1 MAALKD
7 FQSLCSMQEFP
18 LLGQYGLKILHRT
31 SGVPRGKSSMQK
43 ILLQLRT
50 FFFSWNMNSLQKE
63 ACLPKLIRHHRW
75 KSCGQNMV
83 PT

>member
-18 LLGQYGLKILHRT
+18 LLGQCGLKILHRT

-43 ILLQLRT
+43 ILQQLRT
-50 FFFSWNMNSLQKE
+50 FFFFLEHELSPKGSLSSETNQ
-63 ACLPKLIRHHRW
+63 A
-75 KSCGQNMV
+75 SQM
-83 PT
+83 